1 MSYFS
6 VDCESDGPI
15 IGINSLVCFG
25 IVKVDEK
32 LDKTFYG
39 QIKPIS
45 DKWDPGALAISGFSR
60 EEHEKFDDPVYVM
73 DKCYKWIMSNNTSY
87 DPILISD
94 NNGYD
99 AAWINYYFLKY
110 APQGKNPF
118 GWSSRRI
125 GDLYCGLVKDSKAKW
140 KHLRKTKHTHNPVD
154 DAKGNA
160 EALLAIRDMGLKID
174 LK

>member
-1 MSYFS
+1 MSYYV
-6 VDCESDGPI
+6 VDVESDGPI
-15 IGINSLVCFG
+15 QGINSIVCFG
-25 IVKVDEK
+25 AVKVDDT

-39 QIKPIS
+39 AMKPIS
-45 DKWDPGALAISGFSR
+45 NKWIPEALAVSGFVR
-60 EEHEKFDDPVYVM
+60 EQHEAFPEAVIVM
-73 DKCYKWIMSNNTSY
+73 DKFYKWIMETNTHGS
-87 DPILISD
+87 PILISD

-99 AAWINYYFLKY
+99 AAWINYYFLRF

-125 GDLYCGLVKDSKAKW
+125 GDLYCGMVKDSRAQW
-140 KHLRKTKHTHNPVD
+140 KKLRKTKHTHNPVD

-174 LK
+174 LR